1 MEFLIFPAI
10 VIYLILVHYNPAM
23 SPAIMMLILLFVIL
37 SQEKRKNILAARTI
51 LRKKNQK
58 ETVVMKE
65 TAKRFI
71 GERCIV
77 YFIGGNQSVGV
88 IKEVNETAIVI
99 DDGKGIDEALNL
111 DFVAR
116 IRQYPKNK
124 KGKDKKVVLD

>member
-1 MEFLIFPAI
+1 MEFLIFPLI
-10 VIYLILVHYNPAM
+10 MIYLCLVRENPAM
-23 SPAIMMLILLFVIL
+23 SPAIMILIVLFVIL
-37 SQEKRKNILAARTI
+37 SQEKRKNILVARMI

-71 GERCIV
+71 GERCIL

-88 IKEVNETAIVI
+88 IKEINDTAVVI
-99 DDGKGIDEALNL
+99 DDGKGVDEILNL
-111 DFVAR
+111 DFVTR
-116 IRQYPKNK
+116 IRQYPKDK